1 MPHSCGGR
9 KCEPDTIY
17 GVNIQVRITSFRIS
31 TSRKQFSNW
40 QIMDQWQVLKGPIKT
55 IRAP

>member
-1 MPHSCGGR
+1 MPHSCSGT
-9 KCEPDTIY
+9 KCEPDIIY

-40 QIMDQWQVLKGPIKT
+40 QIMDQWQVL
-55 IRAP
+55 

>member
-9 KCEPDTIY
+9 KSEPDATY

-40 QIMDQWQVLKGPIKT
+40 QIMDHWLVLKGPKKT